1 MGKSACWSYVTWHH
15 RCSGDWAT
23 WEPGAVVDPG
33 DVGRFDA
40 DRRFL
45 HHHNLRR
52 DYGISFSTSGQNPAT
67 PRRYWVDTD
76 FSVETGTLPADV
88 AIVSKQKHACF
99 LELNGVTETRME
111 STHAVMRRIA
121 GLVRAGAWDLDLVV
135 VLARIQA
142 RRGFAAISQAK
153 GQALRLKLTGDA
165 GRREIVA
172 AQDPGRIPASGGEL
186 SVASAPGAAGY
197 LVYEFGS
204 RATPVFTS
212 AIRVKQSLWS
222 RLLPRQDQEP
232 WAVDPGGRRGLDKLL
247 AGLSHLAPQARR
259 YDPQHSAMTPS
270 ELSSLAPEE
279 LFEEVVSRSG
289 QHGAVADMPG
299 RPGPED
305 VLTER
310 QRKIL
315 RVIRD
320 WVSDRGY
327 PPSLRE
333 IGEAVGLASTSAVSY
348 QLTVLQKK
356 GFLRRKAGRARTLE
370 LRQPVPPAA
379 QPGPDPKAT
388 APATIAPPEVAYVP
402 LVGRIAA
409 GGPILAQELI
419 EDFFPLPQR
428 LVDGSVHFIV
438 TVAGDSMID
447 AAITDGDWVM
457 VRSQPVVENGEIV
470 AAMID
475 GEATVKTFRR
485 SGGHVWLMPHNPA
498 YAPILGDNAVILGRV
513 VAVLRRL

>member
-1 MGKSACWSYVTWHH
+1 MGRSACWSYVTWHH

-23 WEPGAVVDPG
+23 WAPGAAVDVG

-45 HHHNLRR
+45 HHENLRR
-52 DYGISFSTSGQNPAT
+52 DYDFSFSTSGENPAT
-67 PRRYWVDTD
+67 PRRYVIDEH
-76 FSVETGTLPADV
+76 FRVETGTLHADMAV
-88 AIVSKQKHACF
+88 VSEQRHACI
-99 LELNGVTETRME
+99 LELNGVTETRIE
-111 STHAVMRRIA
+111 GTHAVMRRIA
-121 GLVRAGAWDLDLVV
+121 DLVRAGAWELDLVV

-142 RRGFAAISQAK
+142 RQGFAAISRAK
-153 GQALRLKLTGDA
+153 GQTLRLTVTGDA
-165 GRREIVA
+165 GPRESA
-172 AQDPGRIPASGGEL
+172 TADGPGRIPASGGQL
-186 SVASAPGAAGY
+186 SVASALGY
-197 LVYEFGS
+197 LVYEFG
-204 RATPVFTS
+204 RPATPAFTS

-232 WAVDPGGRRGLDKLL
+232 WAVDPGGRKGLDKLL
-247 AGLSHLAPQARR
+247 GDLSHLPPQARR
-259 YDPQHSAMTPS
+259 YDPQHSAMTPP
-270 ELSSLAPEE
+270 ELSGMAPEE

-299 RPGPED
+299 RPDPGD

-310 QRKIL
+310 QHQIL
-315 RVIRD
+315 HVIRD
-320 WVSDRGY
+320 SVIRRGY

-348 QLTVLQKK
+348 QLVTLQRK
-356 GFLRRKAGRARTLE
+356 GFLYREPGRARSLE
-370 LRQPVPPAA
+370 VRRPIPAAA
-379 QPGPDPKAT
+379 QPGPDPQAT
-388 APATIAPPEVAYVP
+388 APGTIAPPEVAYVP

-409 GGPILAQELI
+409 GGPVLAQQQI
-419 EDFFPLPQR
+419 EDFFPLPAR
-428 LVDGSVHFIV
+428 LVDESVHFIV
-438 TVAGDSMID
+438 KVAGDSMID

-457 VRSQPVVENGEIV
+457 VRSQPAAENGEIV

-485 SGGHVWLMPHNPA
+485 SGGHVWLIPHNPA
-498 YAPILGDNAVILGRV
+498 YTPILGDDAVILGRV